1 MVTNYINK
9 DEFQKKVRA
18 MKIKLQMEDN
28 KTLTWMIYVAIFIFI
43 FILSVGAI
51 TVFSTLLTLFI
62 IGLPLAFIEGVVRGY
77 RKND

>member
-1 MVTNYINK
+1 MITNYINK

-18 MKIKLQMEDN
+18 MRIKLQMEDN

-43 FILSVGAI
+43 FLLIVGAI
-51 TVFSTLLTLFI
+51 TVVSTLLTLFI

-77 RKND
+77 GKND

>member
-1 MVTNYINK
+1 MITNYTNK

>member
-1 MVTNYINK
+1 MITNYINK

-18 MKIKLQMEDN
+18 MRIKLQMEDN

-43 FILSVGAI
+43 FLLIVGAI

-62 IGLPLAFIEGVVRGY
+62 LGLPLAFIEGVVRGY

>member
-1 MVTNYINK
+1 MITNYINK

-18 MKIKLQMEDN
+18 MRIKLQMEDN

-43 FILSVGAI
+43 FLLIVGAI
-51 TVFSTLLTLFI
+51 TVFSTLFTLFI

-77 RKND
+77 GKND

>member
-1 MVTNYINK
+1 MITNYINK

-18 MKIKLQMEDN
+18 MRIKLQMEDN

-43 FILSVGAI
+43 FLLIVGAI

>member
-1 MVTNYINK
+1 MITNYINK

-18 MKIKLQMEDN
+18 MRIKLQMEDN
-28 KTLTWMIYVAIFIFI
+28 KTLTWMIYIAIFIFI
-43 FILSVGAI
+43 FLLIVGAI

-77 RKND
+77 GKND

>member
-1 MVTNYINK
+1 MITNYINK

>member
-1 MVTNYINK
+1 MVTKYINK

-18 MKIKLQMEDN
+18 MRIKLQMEDN

-43 FILSVGAI
+43 FLLIVGAI
-51 TVFSTLLTLFI
+51 TVVSTLLTLFI

-77 RKND
+77 GKND

>member
-1 MVTNYINK
+1 MITKYINK
-9 DEFQKKVRA
+9 DEFQKKIHA
-18 MKIKLQMEDN
+18 MKVKLQMEDN

-43 FILSVGAI
+43 FLLIVGAI
-51 TVFSTLLTLFI
+51 TVVSTLLTLFI